1 MHNIRKH
8 LLRFVVAL
16 SFVLFSCYYAS
27 AQKFALS
34 TNLVEW
40 ANFGTINADAGLSVA
55 QDFSLHAGAKFNPW
69 SFHTKSGMQIYNK
82 QTTAYFGARYWPWY
96 VYSGWWIG
104 ARVRF
109 MDFSETGV
117 LRPKLFEG
125 KSLGAGVL
133 FGYTWMIHEHFNIEI
148 GGGLWEAD
156 IWNIPGTAP
165 LRAVTFSQA
174 VPATLP
180 LWTSCRYRLCMCFKE
195 I

>member
-16 SFVLFSCYYAS
+16 TIVLLSCHQAS

-34 TNLVEW
+34 TNLIEW

-55 QDFSLHAGAKFNPW
+55 QHFSLHAGAKFNPW

-148 GGGLWEAD
+148 GGGLWGGRHLEY
-156 IWNIPGTAP
+156 T
-165 LRAVTFSQA
+165 
-174 VPATLP
+174 
-180 LWTSCRYRLCMCFKE
+180 RYRTPARRDILSSGPRNFAFVDELSVSLMYVF
-195 I
+195 

>member
-16 SFVLFSCYYAS
+16 SFVLFSFHQAS

-55 QDFSLHAGAKFNPW
+55 QHFSLHAGAKFNPW

-148 GGGLWEAD
+148 GGGLWGGRHLEY
-156 IWNIPGTAP
+156 N
-165 LRAVTFSQA
+165 
-174 VPATLP
+174 
-180 LWTSCRYRLCMCFKE
+180 RYRTPARRDILSSCPRNFAFVDELSVSLMYVF
-195 I
+195 

>member
-1 MHNIRKH
+1 MHIIRKH

-16 SFVLFSCYYAS
+16 SFVLFSCHQAS

-55 QDFSLHAGAKFNPW
+55 QHFSLHAGAKFNPW

-148 GGGLWEAD
+148 GGGLWGGRHLEY
-156 IWNIPGTAP
+156 T
-165 LRAVTFSQA
+165 
-174 VPATLP
+174 
-180 LWTSCRYRLCMCFKE
+180 RYRTPARRDILSSGPRNFAFVDELSVSLMYVF
-195 I
+195 